1 VRNSA
6 RGQRLLR
13 RSTVQLATIASMPL
27 SMSHA
32 AASTALTRRYAR
44 PPLTH
49 AAKTLCSQA
58 MDPITLIVTA
68 LLSASGRAL
77 AESGLQLARSVL
89 KVAREPILLAGLT
102 LLLILSGITSL
113 LLSGLVFRGWWQ
125 EFFLELGVGL
135 IVVSI
140 VEVAVLGVLHA
151 LTDGKKLREI
161 LDATNR
167 IENELMG
174 HSIITASG
182 GAVETAPAASGGST
196 PSLG

>member
-1 VRNSA
+1 
-6 RGQRLLR
+6 
-13 RSTVQLATIASMPL
+13 
-27 SMSHA
+27 
-32 AASTALTRRYAR
+32 
-44 PPLTH
+44 
-49 AAKTLCSQA
+49 

-68 LLSASGRAL
+68 LVSASGQAL
-77 AESGLQLARSVL
+77 ARSGLELARSVL
-89 KVAREPILLAGLT
+89 KVAREPMLLAGLT

-113 LLSGLVFRGWWQ
+113 ILSGLVFRGWWQ
-125 EFFLELGVGL
+125 GFFLELGVGL
-135 IVVSI
+135 LVVSI

-182 GAVETAPAASGGST
+182 VAAETDPSASGRST
-196 PSLG
+196 PAPG

>member
-1 VRNSA
+1 
-6 RGQRLLR
+6 
-13 RSTVQLATIASMPL
+13 
-27 SMSHA
+27 
-32 AASTALTRRYAR
+32 
-44 PPLTH
+44 
-49 AAKTLCSQA
+49 
-58 MDPITLIVTA
+58 MDPITLIMASLV
-68 LLSASGRAL
+68 SASGRAL
-77 AESGLQLARSVL
+77 AESGIQLARSVL

-102 LLLILSGITSL
+102 LLLILSGIASL

-135 IVVSI
+135 LVVSI

-161 LDATNR
+161 LDVTNR

-196 PSLG
+196 PALG

>member
-1 VRNSA
+1 
-6 RGQRLLR
+6 
-13 RSTVQLATIASMPL
+13 
-27 SMSHA
+27 
-32 AASTALTRRYAR
+32 
-44 PPLTH
+44 
-49 AAKTLCSQA
+49 
-58 MDPITLIVTA
+58 MDPITLIMTA
-68 LLSASGRAL
+68 LVSASGRAL

-135 IVVSI
+135 LVVSI

-167 IENELMG
+167 IENELKG
-174 HSIITASG
+174 HSINTASG
-182 GAVETAPAASGGST
+182 GAAETVPAASGGST
-196 PSLG
+196 PALG